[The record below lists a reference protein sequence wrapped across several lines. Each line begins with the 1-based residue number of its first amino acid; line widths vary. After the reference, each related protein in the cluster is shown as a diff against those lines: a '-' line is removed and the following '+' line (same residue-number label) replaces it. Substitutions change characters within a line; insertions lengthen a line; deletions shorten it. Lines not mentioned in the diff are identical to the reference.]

1 VQPNTR
7 PQSWGLVGMELGWR
21 VIWHS
26 TMRPLSLLC
35 HENVPEPKCC
45 ELLKSIPDPKF
56 TLQPGPNSKAHVL
69 EARGFGQRHP
79 RFLLGY
85 IHQPQ
90 PEPIGPTSVIHNN
103 HPEVWMP
110 CEIQSPQP
118 SPCCHVAPWPVGVHL
133 RSMGN

>member
-1 VQPNTR
+1 MQPNTR
-7 PQSWGLVGMELGWR
+7 PQSWGLVGMELVWR

-56 TLQPGPNSKAHVL
+56 TLQPWTQLQGSCSRSSWVWPAAPALSAGLHPSAS
-69 EARGFGQRHP
+69 ARTHC
-79 RFLLGY
+79 
-85 IHQPQ
+85 
-90 PEPIGPTSVIHNN
+90 PTSVIHNN